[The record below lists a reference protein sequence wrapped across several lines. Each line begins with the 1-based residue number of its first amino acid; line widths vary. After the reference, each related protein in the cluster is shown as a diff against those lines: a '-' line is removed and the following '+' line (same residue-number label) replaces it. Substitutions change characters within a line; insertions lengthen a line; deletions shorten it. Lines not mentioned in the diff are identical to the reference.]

1 MAVEVVLNVNGMSL
15 PVLLRDPARTLQDV
29 LREDLGLRGTKK
41 SCNDGYCGSCTVQ
54 LDGQAVKSCL
64 ILAVEAEGR
73 AIRTI
78 EGLEQAGRLDPIQQA
93 FLEHGAAQC
102 GMCTPGMVMSARALL
117 DENPQPTLDD
127 IKEAIKGNLCR
138 CTGYVKIVDAIA
150 AVAGVSAPKRSLE
163 RGRVALSGKR
173 VAGHSKLRVDGRVK
187 VTGKAQYVVDMTLP
201 GMLYGKIL
209 RSPLP
214 HARIVAIDTEAARRL
229 PGVFAVITGHDLAIK
244 PFGAFIA
251 DETGLARDKVR
262 YVGDAV
268 AAVAAVDEATAER
281 AIQLIEVQYEEL
293 PFVID
298 PEDAM
303 KEDAPLIHEVERNIA
318 AHNRVV
324 GGDVAQGFAEA
335 DYIFEDRFETT
346 KQAHACMEPHV
357 CIGHW
362 DASGKIT
369 LYDSTQSTFF
379 MRYHLSHIF
388 DVPASKIRIV
398 APYLGG
404 GFGSKSEV
412 HAIHVCALWLSRLTG
427 RPVKMAH
434 DRDEEFIGSRTR
446 HKEIIYLKTGVKKDG
461 TITARQATVILDN
474 GAYTSYGPG
483 VSLTQSMLGGAVYRI
498 PHYQYDGYV
507 VYTNTPIGGAFRG
520 FGSPQFT
527 FAAES
532 QADMIAER
540 LEMDPLTFRLKN
552 LTEPGDKAISG
563 PMLTTNGARE
573 ALTKAVDA
581 IHRTAG
587 RTSAPGKLRGIGY
600 AVGTHFTS
608 GKFHPEAN
616 ADFCGATVKV
626 NEDGSVTVLAG
637 VVEMGTG
644 CSTTLSQ
651 IAAEELGVDLE
662 DVTIL
667 LSDSDATPPDLG
679 TFGSRATTLG
689 GNAVRQACQA
699 VKATLSR
706 EAATQLDCDPNRI
719 VFQDKA
725 VFDASRPE
733 RRILLADLVTGMMF
747 RDGGGSHVMASAH
760 FDAPCSLPDPE
771 TGVGDFAMSYS
782 FGCHAVEVEVD
793 PDTGKI
799 TVVQVVAATD
809 CGNVINPVGAEGQVE
824 GGVMQGIGYALYED
838 IKFAEGQPL
847 NTRFGTY
854 KIPTVMTVPPITAI
868 WVETDDP
875 RGVYGSKGLAEMG
888 MVPTAPAIANAI
900 YNATGVRITS
910 LPITPEKILQGLP
923 SAQNRE
929 VSSL

>member
-15 PVLLRDPARTLQDV
+15 PVLLKDPARTLQDV
-29 LREDLGLRGTKK
+29 LREELGLRGTKK
-41 SCNDGYCGSCTVQ
+41 SCNDGYCGACTVQ
-54 LDGQAVKSCL
+54 IDGQAVKSCL
-64 ILAVEAEGR
+64 LLAVEAQGK

-78 EGLEQAGRLDPIQQA
+78 EGLEHEGQLDPVQQA
-93 FLEHGAAQC
+93 FIEHGAAQC
-102 GMCTPGMVMSARALL
+102 GMCTPGMIMAARALL
-117 DENPQPTLDD
+117 DENPHPTIEE

-150 AVAGVSAPKRSLE
+150 SVAGVAKPQRSLD

-173 VAGHSKLRVDGRVK
+173 VAGYSKLRVDGRVK
-187 VTGKAQYVVDMTLP
+187 VTGKAPYVADMSLP

-209 RSPLP
+209 RSPVP
-214 HARIVAIDTEAARRL
+214 HARIVSINTEAARRL
-229 PGVFAVITGHDLAIK
+229 PGVYAVITGGDLSIN

-251 DETGLARDKVR
+251 DETGLAKDKVR

-268 AAVAAVDEATAER
+268 AAVAAVDEATAEQ
-281 AIQLIEVQYEEL
+281 AIQLIDVEYEEL
-293 PFVID
+293 PFVVD
-298 PEDAM
+298 PEEAM
-303 KEDAPLIHEVERNIA
+303 REGAPLIHDAERNIA

-324 GGDVAQGFAEA
+324 GGDIEQGFAEA
-335 DYIFEDRFETT
+335 DFIFEDRFETT

-357 CIGHW
+357 CIGQW
-362 DASGKIT
+362 DPSGKIT

-379 MRYHLSHIF
+379 MRYHLAHIF
-388 DVPASKIRIV
+388 NVPASKIRIV

-412 HAIHVCALWLSRLTG
+412 HAIHVAALWLSRLTG

-434 DRDEEFIGSRTR
+434 DRDEEFVSSRTR

-540 LEMDPLTFRLKN
+540 LGMDPLTFRLKN
-552 LTEPGDKAISG
+552 LTQPGDRAISG
-563 PMLTTNGARE
+563 PVLTTNGARQ
-573 ALTKAVDA
+573 ALTKAVEA
-581 IHRTAG
+581 IRQQAK
-587 RTSAPGKLRGIGY
+587 APVEGKLRGIGF

-637 VVEMGTG
+637 VIEMGTG
-644 CSTTLSQ
+644 CATTLSQ

-689 GNAVRQACQA
+689 GNAVRQACQS
-699 VKATLSR
+699 VKAMLSR
-706 EAATQLDCDPNRI
+706 EAAAQLECDPSHI
-719 VFQDKA
+719 VFRDKS
-725 VFDASRPE
+725 VFDEFHPD
-733 RRILLADLVTGMMF
+733 RRIALADLVTGMMF
-747 RDGGGSHVMASAH
+747 RDGGGTHVMASAH

-793 PDTGKI
+793 PDTGKVTI
-799 TVVQVVAATD
+799 LNVVAATD
-809 CGNVINPVGAEGQVE
+809 CGNVINPLGAEGQVE
-824 GGVMQGIGYALYED
+824 GGVVQGIGYALYED
-838 IKFAEGQPL
+838 MKFAEGQPL
-847 NTRFGTY
+847 NSRFGTY
-854 KIPTVMTVPPITAI
+854 KIPTVMTIPPITKI

-875 RGVYGSKGLAEMG
+875 RGVYGSKGLAEM
-888 MVPTAPAIANAI
+888 
-900 YNATGVRITS
+900 
-910 LPITPEKILQGLP
+910 
-923 SAQNRE
+923 
-929 VSSL
+929 